1 MRKVK
6 KSGVKLWF
14 QVDSGQENQSEW
26 STINVDIEDVG
37 LTEEQAQRIG
47 DELRELGSLSVHSWI
62 THKEE

>member
-1 MRKVK
+1 MRKIK

-37 LTEEQAQRIG
+37 LNEEQAQRIG

-62 THKEE
+62 TRKEE

>member
-37 LTEEQAQRIG
+37 LNEEQAQRIG

-62 THKEE
+62 TRKEE